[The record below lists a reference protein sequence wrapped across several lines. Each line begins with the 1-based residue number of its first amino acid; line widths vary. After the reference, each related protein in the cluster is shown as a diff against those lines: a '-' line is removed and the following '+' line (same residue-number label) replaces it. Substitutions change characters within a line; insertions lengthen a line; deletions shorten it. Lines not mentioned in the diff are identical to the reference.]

1 VYRGSRL
8 PRIATRPAPHS
19 DARRALLAAA
29 GVAFLCV
36 AGLAAIRTQ
45 RRRQQSTAPERLALH
60 APAPRPR
67 PHFTRTFSVS
77 RFLRGNIHTHTT
89 LSDGNSTPERTIL
102 WYASHGYRFLAL
114 TDHNLLSDPSHYATL
129 HDPEFVLLPG
139 EEITMLGGGRQ
150 VHVNG
155 LCMHNR
161 VPGGAFPTQS
171 AALSY
176 AVERVLLQGGVPVV
190 NHPNFDWA
198 LAPSDVLDA
207 RDAPLL
213 EIMSG
218 HPYVHTAGNATHPS
232 HEALWDMALSAGAEY
247 MGVAVDDVHRIDA
260 SGNPLA
266 LPGRAWIQVFGAVP
280 EARLICA
287 ALARGELYAS
297 SGLELRRIA
306 VTPSEYGVEPERED
320 TTVVFIGREGRVL
333 ARIRPSRT
341 DGKAAYSP
349 RGDEGYVRAR
359 LEAPDGTRAWTPAVR
374 VVAE

>member
-1 VYRGSRL
+1 VL
-8 PRIATRPAPHS
+8 V
-19 DARRALLAAA
+19 AAI
-29 GVAFLCV
+29 GMLSFCV
-36 AGLAAIRTQ
+36 AGAHAIRVEWRRHPSTGPEKVALRAPQ
-45 RRRQQSTAPERLALH
+45 RERH
-60 APAPRPR
+60 
-67 PHFTRTFSVS
+67 PHFARSFVASA
-77 RFLRGNIHTHTT
+77 FLRGNIHTHTT
-89 LSDGNSTPERTIL
+89 LSDGSSTPDRTVL

-114 TDHNLLSDPSHYATL
+114 TDHNLLSDPSHYSTL
-129 HDPEFVLLPG
+129 HDPEFVLIPG

-155 LCMHNR
+155 LCMHSR
-161 VPGGAFPTQS
+161 VAGGAFPTQS

-198 LAPSDVLDA
+198 LAPSDVIDA

-232 HEALWDMALSAGAEY
+232 HEALWDTALSAGAEY
-247 MGVAVDDVHRIDA
+247 MGVAVDDVHRIDV

-280 EARLICA
+280 DARLICA
-287 ALARGELYAS
+287 ALSKGELYAS
-297 SGLELRRIA
+297 TGVELRRIA
-306 VTPSEYGVEPERED
+306 VTPSEYSVEPEHED
-320 TTVVFIGREGRVL
+320 VMVVFIGREGRVL
-333 ARIRPSRT
+333 AKIRPARS
-341 DGKAAYSP
+341 DGRAAYTPS
-349 RGDEGYVRAR
+349 GDEGYVRAR

-374 VVAE
+374 VSAE

>member
-1 VYRGSRL
+1 
-8 PRIATRPAPHS
+8 
-19 DARRALLAAA
+19 LLAVS
-29 GVAFLCV
+29 GVVFLCV
-36 AGLAAIRTQ
+36 AGVLALRVE
-45 RRRQQSTAPERLALH
+45 RRRHPSTAPETLALR
-60 APAPRPR
+60 APEPRRNPR
-67 PHFTRTFSVS
+67 FARTFAVS
-77 RFLRGNIHTHTT
+77 EFLRGNIHTHTT
-89 LSDGNSTPERTIL
+89 LSDGTSTPDRTVL
-102 WYASHGYRFLAL
+102 WYAAHGYRFLAL

-129 HDPEFVLLPG
+129 YDPEFVLIPG

-155 LCMHNR
+155 LCMHSR

-171 AALSY
+171 AALAY

-198 LAPSDVLDA
+198 LAPSDVIDA

-232 HEALWDMALSAGAEY
+232 HEALWDIALGAGAES
-247 MGVAVDDVHRIDA
+247 MGVAVDDVHRIDV

-266 LPGRAWIQVFGAVP
+266 LPGRAWVEVFGAV
-280 EARLICA
+280 ADAKFICA
-287 ALARGELYAS
+287 ALSKGELYAS
-297 SGLELRRIA
+297 SGVELRRIA
-306 VTPSEYGVEPERED
+306 VTPSEYSVEPAHD
-320 TTVVFIGREGRVL
+320 DVMVVFIGREGRVL
-333 ARIRPSRT
+333 AKLRPSRS

-349 RGDEGYVRAR
+349 NGDEGYVRAR

-374 VVAE
+374 VLAQ